1 MSQNITMLQAKVTKT
16 AAFDGTG
23 VDISGLSAK
32 CGVHIKIDK
41 LTAAKGAVLYIQ
53 DSADNF
59 SSDIRT
65 IATWDVMG
73 EVKDIAPREKDFH
86 TWDVPNVRFGV
97 SSAKMRVGVLSID
110 GSASMDYEAWI
121 TTGTL

>member
-1 MSQNITMLQAKVTKT
+1 MSQNITQLQAKVTKT
-16 AAFDGTG
+16 GAFDGTG
-23 VDISGLSAK
+23 VDISAMSAK
-32 CGVHIKIDK
+32 CGVHIKVDA

-59 SSDIRT
+59 SSDVRT
-65 IATWDVMG
+65 LAVWNVMG
-73 EVKDIAPREKDFH
+73 EVKSIAPREKDWHEFEI
-86 TWDVPNVRFGV
+86 PNVRFGV

-121 TTGTL
+121 TTGTI

>member
-1 MSQNITMLQAKVTKT
+1 MLQAKVTKT

-32 CGVHIKIDK
+32 CGVHIKVDK

-59 SSDIRT
+59 SSDVRT
-65 IATWDVMG
+65 LATWNVIG
-73 EVKDIAPREKDFH
+73 EVKPEAPREKDWHEFE
-86 TWDVPNVRFGV
+86 VPNVRFGV

-110 GSASMDYEAWI
+110 GSGSIDYEAWI
-121 TTGTL
+121 TTGTI